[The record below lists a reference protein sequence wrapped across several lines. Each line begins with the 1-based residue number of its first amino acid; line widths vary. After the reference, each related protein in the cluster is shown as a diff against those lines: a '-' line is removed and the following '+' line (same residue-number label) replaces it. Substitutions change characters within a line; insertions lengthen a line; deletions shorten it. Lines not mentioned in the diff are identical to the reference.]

1 MLVCAV
7 VLLVNHLDNKEPFR
21 HLYIFKHVLKN
32 NFVMFINAHLVEQ
45 ELLTL
50 TLPEHLSSP
59 PRFSCYSIFSF
70 ICMFCKSLFVL
81 CTFYLAIVLSVL
93 LRYTDSDCPFGIFK
107 LFLGQATTN
116 YLIYNID
123 SLLFIIIDWCLTPTL
138 TIFQL
143 YRGHYRFIK
152 YNQ

>member
-1 MLVCAV
+1 MMVCAV

-50 TLPEHLSSP
+50 PEHLSSP
-59 PRFSCYSIFSF
+59 PGFRVTR
-70 ICMFCKSLFVL
+70 SLVLCVCFVNRCLSFVL
-81 CTFYLAIVLSVL
+81 FILAIVLSVL

-123 SLLFIIIDWCLTPTL
+123 SLLFIIIDWYLTPPL